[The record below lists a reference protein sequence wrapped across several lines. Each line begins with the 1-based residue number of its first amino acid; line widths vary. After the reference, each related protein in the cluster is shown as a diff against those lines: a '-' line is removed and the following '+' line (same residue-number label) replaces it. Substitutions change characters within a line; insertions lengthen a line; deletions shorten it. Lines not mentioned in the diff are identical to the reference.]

1 MRTLIFKTTTGA
13 TVYQLDEN
21 TYTVGKKGDYP
32 LILDALYKDMQSTN
46 FIDRIMAQSLHAK
59 LFNEKTN
66 FIK

>member
-1 MRTLIFKTTTGA
+1 MKTLIFKTATGA

-32 LILDALYKDMQSTN
+32 LILDALYIDMQSTN
-46 FIDRIMAQSLHAK
+46 LIDRLQAHLLHTT
-59 LFNEKTN
+59 LFNKKTN